1 MKQPRKLAEFT
12 APPAGAETASAASG
26 AGTVLELTRV
36 EIAYGGIQAVK
47 GIDLRVD
54 RGELVCLIG
63 ANGAG
68 KTTTLKGI
76 TGVERVK
83 AGTIRFQGEDVTGR
97 PSFELVRKGLAMV
110 PEGRGV
116 FGALTIEE
124 NLAMGAYIRSD
135 AAGIRSDIER
145 VFDLFPRLKER
156 RRQTA
161 GTLSGGEQ
169 QMLAMGRALMSRPKM
184 LLLDEPSMGLA
195 PLMVQK
201 VFETVRMV
209 SAEGVTILL
218 IEQNAKLALEVS
230 HRGYVME
237 SGAITLAGD
246 AKKLL
251 HDPAVRAAYLGEA
264 AA

>member
-1 MKQPRKLAEFT
+1 VGDAL
-12 APPAGAETASAASG
+12 
-26 AGTVLELTRV
+26 LELKRLQV
-36 EIAYGGIQAVK
+36 AYGGIHAVK
-47 GIDLRVD
+47 GIDLAVAP
-54 RGELVCLIG
+54 GELVCLIG

-76 TGVERVK
+76 TGLQPVK
-83 AGTIRFQGEDVTGR
+83 SGSIHYNGDDITGKPAFQ
-97 PSFELVRKGLAMV
+97 LVRKGLSMV

-124 NLAMGAYIRSD
+124 NLAMGAYTRD
-135 AAGIRSDIER
+135 DRAGIRQDVER
-145 VFDLFPRLKER
+145 VFHLFPRLKER

-169 QMLAMGRALMSRPKM
+169 QMLAMGRALMSRPKL

-201 VFETVRMV
+201 VFETVL
-209 SAEGVTILL
+209 AIAKEGVTILL

-237 SGAITLAGD
+237 SGEITLSGA
-246 AKKLL
+246 AKQLL
-251 HDPAVRAAYLGEA
+251 SDPKVRAAYLGEA

>member
-1 MKQPRKLAEFT
+1 MT
-12 APPAGAETASAASG
+12 ADGEPL
-26 AGTVLELTRV
+26 LELRDLAV
-36 EIAYGGIQAVK
+36 AYGGIKAVK
-47 GIDLRVD
+47 GIDLHVQP
-54 RGELVCLIG
+54 GELVCLIG

-76 TGVERVK
+76 TGLQPVSSGE
-83 AGTIRFQGEDVTGR
+83 IRYGGDDITGK
-97 PSFELVRKGLAMV
+97 PAYELVRRGLSMV

-124 NLAMGAYIRSD
+124 NLAMGAYIRTD
-135 AAGIRSDIER
+135 KAGVAADIER
-145 VFDLFPRLKER
+145 VFSLFPRLKER

-169 QMLAMGRALMSRPKM
+169 QMLAMGRAMMSRPKL

-201 VFETVRMV
+201 VFETVLAV
-209 SAEGVTILL
+209 SSEGVTILL

-237 SGAITLAGD
+237 SGEVTLEDQASRLLQNED
-246 AKKLL
+246 VKK
-251 HDPAVRAAYLGEA
+251 
-264 AA
+264 

>member
-1 MKQPRKLAEFT
+1 M
-12 APPAGAETASAASG
+12 SAHPDAL
-26 AGTVLELTRV
+26 LELTGLQV
-36 EIAYGGIQAVK
+36 AYGGIQAVK
-47 GIDLRVD
+47 GIDLHVD

-76 TGVERVK
+76 CGLQPVK
-83 AGTIRFQGEDVTGR
+83 RGSIRYAGEDITGR
-97 PSFELVRKGLAMV
+97 PAFQLVRRGLAMV

-124 NLAMGAYIRSD
+124 NLAMGAYARSD
-135 AAGIRSDIER
+135 RAAIALDIER
-145 VFDLFPRLKER
+145 VFGLFPRLKER

-169 QMLAMGRALMSRPKM
+169 QMLAMGRALMSKPRL

-201 VFETVRMV
+201 VFETVMTV
-209 SAEGVTILL
+209 SQEGVTILL

-237 SGAITLAGD
+237 SGEITLAGA
-246 AKKLL
+246 AKTLL
-251 HDPAVRAAYLGEA
+251 HDPAVRAAYLGETA
-264 AA
+264 A

>member
-1 MKQPRKLAEFT
+1 MADSKPTPLLELSKLAV
-12 APPAGAETASAASG
+12 S
-26 AGTVLELTRV
+26 
-36 EIAYGGIQAVK
+36 YGGIQAVR
-47 GIDLRVD
+47 GIDLHVD

-76 TGVERVK
+76 CGLQPIQ
-83 AGTIRFQGEDVTGR
+83 GGSIRYGGEDIGGR
-97 PSFELVRKGLAMV
+97 PAFELVRRGLAMV

-135 AAGIRSDIER
+135 RAQIAADIER
-145 VFDLFPRLKER
+145 VYQLFPRLKER

-169 QMLAMGRALMSRPKM
+169 QMLAMGRAIMSRPKL

-201 VFETVRMV
+201 VFETVMTI
-209 SAEGVTILL
+209 SAEGTTILL

-230 HRGYVME
+230 NRGYVME
-237 SGAITLAGD
+237 SGEITLSGD
-246 AKKLL
+246 AKVLL

-264 AA
+264 A